1 MTLREILEN
10 KINELRTQIENS
22 QDVAEVRELG
32 ENLRNVQEE
41 LRTLTE
47 AQEVEER
54 DNTTVEPEVPATAVL
69 RNANIINNNGGNEVM
84 EYRNAF
90 MELVLRGT
98 PIPAELRQDANTL
111 TTDVGTAIPTELVN
125 RIVEKMESVGMIL
138 PLVTRTFYKAGI
150 TIPTSSAK
158 PVATWVSE
166 GAGSDTQKKTT
177 GQISFTYH
185 KLRCEISMS
194 MEVGTMALSSF
205 ETSFTNNVA
214 EAMVKAIE
222 DAIING
228 DADGKPKGILAETP
242 VTGQSLT
249 DTTYNYAKLV
259 AVESALPE
267 AYESGAVW
275 CMSKKTFGHIL
286 AMVDDNGQPIARVNY
301 GIGGKP
307 ERTILGRDVIVA
319 PYVAEHT
326 AFIFDFKDYLLNTIY
341 DMGITQRQNWENE
354 DIQKKAVMSA
364 DGKVVDKNSLV
375 KLVVTPSA

>member
-10 KINELRTQIENS
+10 KVTELRDQIEAS

-32 ENLRNVQEE
+32 ETLRSVQEE
-41 LRTLTE
+41 LRTLEDAT
-47 AQEVEER
+47 VEER
-54 DNTTVEPEVPATAVL
+54 AEEPTVEPVEVPATAVL
-69 RNANIINNNGGNEVM
+69 RNGFINTNGGNETM

-98 PIPAELRQDANTL
+98 PIPAELREDANTL
-111 TTDVGTAIPTELVN
+111 TSDVATAIPKELVN
-125 RIVEKMESVGMIL
+125 RIVEKMDDCGMIL
-138 PLVTRTFYKAGI
+138 PLVTRTYYKAGVV
-150 TIPTSSAK
+150 IPTSTAK
-158 PVATWVSE
+158 PVASWVSE

-177 GQISFTYH
+177 GQVTFTYH

-205 ETSFTNNVA
+205 EATFTDNVA
-214 EAMVKAIE
+214 KAMVKAIE
-222 DAIING
+222 NAVING
-228 DADGKPKGILAETP
+228 DGSGKPKGVLAETP
-242 VTGQSLT
+242 VTGQSFT
-249 DTTYNYAKLV
+249 DTSYNYAKLV

-267 AYESGAVW
+267 EYEAGAVW

-307 ERTILGRDVIVA
+307 ERTILGRDVVIA

-326 AFIFDFKDYLLNTIY
+326 AFMFDFNDYLLNTVY
-341 DMGITQRQNWENE
+341 DMGITQRQDWDTE
-354 DIQKKAVMSA
+354 DIQKKAVMSV

-375 KLVVTPSA
+375 KLVVTITG